1 MHILLLHGPNLNLLG
16 TREPDIYGSMTQ
28 SQLVSNVQQ
37 AAQSFGMELSFVQ
50 SNHEGVLI
58 DTLQQTTA
66 DAVIFNPAAY
76 THTSI
81 ALMDTIRAISVPVV
95 EVHLSELSTRERYR
109 QFSYIK
115 DVSVASFMGNHLQ
128 SYLDALQYIKE
139 NLS

>member
-139 NLS
+139 NLT

>member
-37 AAQSFGMELSFVQ
+37 AAQSYGMELSFVQ

>member
-28 SQLVSNVQQ
+28 SQLVSNIQQ
-37 AAQSFGMELSFVQ
+37 AAQSYGMELSFVQ

>member
-50 SNHEGVLI
+50 SNHEGELI

-115 DVSVASFMGNHLQ
+115 DVCVASFKGNHLQ

-139 NLS
+139 NQT

>member
-16 TREPDIYGSMTQ
+16 TREPDMYGSMTQ
-28 SQLVSNVQQ
+28 EELVDHVRQQ
-37 AAQSFGMELSFVQ
+37 ALSYGMELSFAQ

-76 THTSI
+76 SHTSI
-81 ALMDTIRAISVPVV
+81 ALMDAIRAIPVPVV
-95 EVHLSELSTRERYR
+95 EVHLSDISTRERYR

-139 NLS
+139 NLT

>member
-1 MHILLLHGPNLNLLG
+1 MHILLLHGPNLNLIG
-16 TREPDIYGSMTQ
+16 TREPDMYGSMTQ
-28 SQLVSNVQQ
+28 EELVNQVRQK
-37 AAQSFGMELSFVQ
+37 AQSYGMQLTFLQ
-50 SNHEGVLI
+50 TNHEGVLI

-76 THTSI
+76 SHTSVAI
-81 ALMDTIRAISVPVV
+81 MDAIRAISVPVI
-95 EVHLSELSTRERYR
+95 EVHLSDISTRERYR

-139 NLS
+139 NLT

>member
-16 TREPDIYGSMTQ
+16 TREPTIYGTLTQ
-28 SQLVSNVQQ
+28 DQLVDQVRQ
-37 AAQSFGMELSFVQ
+37 AAETMGMKLSFIQ

-58 DTLQQTTA
+58 DSLQQTTA
-66 DAVIFNPAAY
+66 DVVMFNPAAY

-81 ALMDTIRAISVPVV
+81 ALMDCIRAITIPVI
-95 EVHLSELSTRERYR
+95 EVHLSDLSTRERYR

-115 DVSVASFMGNHLQ
+115 DASVASFMGNHLQ

>member
-16 TREPDIYGSMTQ
+16 TREPDIYGLMTQ

-139 NLS
+139 NLT

>member
-16 TREPDIYGSMTQ
+16 TREPSIYGDMTQ
-28 SQLVSNVQQ
+28 TQLVTQVRQ
-37 AAQSFGMELSFVQ
+37 AAASYAMEFSFVQ

-81 ALMDTIRAISVPVV
+81 ALRDTIRAIAVPVI
-95 EVHLSELSTRERYR
+95 EVHLSDLATRERYR
-109 QFSYIK
+109 QFSYIE
-115 DVSVASFMGNHLQ
+115 DVSVARFMGNHLQ

>member
-16 TREPDIYGSMTQ
+16 KREPDIYGSMTQ
-28 SQLVSNVQQ
+28 SQLVSNIQQ

-109 QFSYIK
+109 QFSYIN

>member
-37 AAQSFGMELSFVQ
+37 AAQSYGMEFSFVQ

-139 NLS
+139 NLT

>member
-28 SQLVSNVQQ
+28 SQLVSNLQQ

>member
-81 ALMDTIRAISVPVV
+81 ALMDTIRAISVPVI

-139 NLS
+139 NLT

>member
-16 TREPDIYGSMTQ
+16 TREPSIYGDMTQ
-28 SQLVSNVQQ
+28 TQLVDQVRQ
-37 AAQSFGMELSFVQ
+37 AAESYAMEFSFLQ

-66 DAVIFNPAAY
+66 DVVIFNPAAY

-81 ALMDTIRAISVPVV
+81 ALMDTIRAIKVPVI
-95 EVHLSELSTRERYR
+95 EVHLSDLSTRERYR

-115 DVSVASFMGNHLQ
+115 DASVASFMGNHLQ

-139 NLS
+139 NLT

>member
-37 AAQSFGMELSFVQ
+37 AVQSYGMEFSFVQ

>member
-58 DTLQQTTA
+58 DTLQQTKA

-115 DVSVASFMGNHLQ
+115 DVCVASFMGNHLQ

-139 NLS
+139 NLT

>member
-37 AAQSFGMELSFVQ
+37 AAQSIGMELSFVQ

>member
-28 SQLVSNVQQ
+28 SQLVSNIQQ
-37 AAQSFGMELSFVQ
+37 AAQSYGLELSFVQ

>member
-28 SQLVSNVQQ
+28 SHLVSNVQQ
-37 AAQSFGMELSFVQ
+37 AAQSYGMELSFVQ

-139 NLS
+139 NLT

>member
-28 SQLVSNVQQ
+28 SQLVSNLQQ

-115 DVSVASFMGNHLQ
+115 DESVASFMGNHLQ

>member
-37 AAQSFGMELSFVQ
+37 AAQSYGMELSFVQ

-139 NLS
+139 NLT

>member
-28 SQLVSNVQQ
+28 EELVNQVRQQ
-37 AAQSFGMELSFVQ
+37 AQSYGIKLSFAQ

-66 DAVIFNPAAY
+66 DAVIFNAAAY
-76 THTSI
+76 SHTSI
-81 ALMDTIRAISVPVV
+81 ALMDAIRAIPVPVI
-95 EVHLSELSTRERYR
+95 EVHLSDISSRERYR

-115 DVSVASFMGNHLQ
+115 EVSVASFMGNHLQ
-128 SYLDALQYIKE
+128 SYLDALHYIKE
-139 NLS
+139 NLT

>member
-28 SQLVSNVQQ
+28 SQLVSTVQQ

>member
-16 TREPDIYGSMTQ
+16 TREPSIYGDMTQ
-28 SQLVSNVQQ
+28 TQLVDQVRQ
-37 AAQSFGMELSFVQ
+37 AAESYAMEFSFVQ

-66 DAVIFNPAAY
+66 DVVIFNPAAY

-81 ALMDTIRAISVPVV
+81 ALMDTIRAIKVPVI
-95 EVHLSELSTRERYR
+95 EVHLSDLSTRERYR

-115 DVSVASFMGNHLQ
+115 DASVASFMGNHLQ

-139 NLS
+139 NLT